1 MLTAY
6 ATRAGGLERIETAAG
21 APLPPGVVWIDLF
34 QPTQEEDLFVEATVG
49 ASVPTRDEM
58 VEIEPSSRLYVDGQG
73 RYMTASLICQADK
86 QPTSTPHLSAVTFI
100 LTAKTLVTVRYDS
113 PKPFDLFAARACRAN
128 AAVSL
133 GTAEGVLMGLFDA
146 VIDRVADIL
155 EVVGAE
161 IDELSQVV
169 FRRVGAQ
176 AYRKPYQDLL
186 KQIGRKGDLN
196 SKARESLVT
205 IQRVLLYLA
214 AEIDSVKPSKETIKQ
229 IKPMQRDVASLTE
242 HANFLND
249 KITFLLDAMLGMVSL
264 AQNDIVK
271 LFSVMA
277 VVFLPPTLV
286 ASIYGMNFENMP
298 ELKWAHGY
306 PMALVLMLI
315 SAVVPY
321 LFFKWRRWL

>member
-1 MLTAY
+1 MLIAY
-6 ATRAGGLERIETAAG
+6 ASRPGGLQRVDAAVG
-21 APLPPGVVWIDLF
+21 QPLPDGVVWLDLVE
-34 QPTQEEDLFVEATVG
+34 PTPDEDRFVEAAVG
-49 ASVPTRDEM
+49 ASVPTREEM
-58 VEIEPSSRLYVDGQG
+58 VEIEPSSRLYVEGQG
-73 RYMTASLICQADK
+73 RYMTASLVCNVDQL
-86 QPTSTPHLSAVTFI
+86 SPHLSAVTFI
-100 LTAKTLVTVRYDS
+100 LTPKALVTVRYDN
-113 PKPFDLFAARACRAN
+113 PKPFELFAARACKAQGAQTLN
-128 AAVSL
+128 
-133 GTAEGVLMGLFDA
+133 TPEGVLMGLFDA

-155 EVVGAE
+155 EVVGQE
-161 IDELSQVV
+161 IDQLSAII

-176 AYRKPYQDLL
+176 AYRKPYTDLL

-196 SKARESLVT
+196 SKTRESLVT
-205 IQRVLLYLA
+205 LQRVLLYLT
-214 AEIDSVKPSKETIKQ
+214 AEIEGQRPSKEIQ
-229 IKPMQRDVASLTE
+229 RQLKPMQRDAASLSE

-249 KITFLLDAMLGMVSL
+249 KITFLLDAMLGMVGL

-306 PMALVLMLI
+306 PMALALMLL
-315 SAVVPY
+315 SAIVPY

>member
-1 MLTAY
+1 MLTVY
-6 ATRAGGLERIETAAG
+6 ASRPGGLQRVEATIG
-21 APLPPGVVWIDLF
+21 QPLPADVVWIDLLE
-34 QPTQEEDLFVEATVG
+34 PTPEEDSFVEGAVG
-49 ASVPTRDEM
+49 ASVPTREEM
-58 VEIEPSSRLYVDGQG
+58 VEIEPSSRLYVEGAG
-73 RYMTASLICQADK
+73 RYMTASLLCNVDGLSAN
-86 QPTSTPHLSAVTFI
+86 LSAVTFI
-100 LTAKTLVTVRYDS
+100 LTPKTLVTVRYDK
-113 PKPFDLFAARACRAN
+113 PKPFDLFAARSCKAQGAQTL
-128 AAVSL
+128 S
-133 GTAEGVLMGLFDA
+133 TAEGVLMGLFDA

-155 EVVGAE
+155 EGVGTE
-161 IDELSQVV
+161 VDQLSGII

-176 AYRKPYQDLL
+176 AYRKPYTELL
-186 KQIGRKGDLN
+186 KQIGRKGDVN

-205 IQRVLLYLA
+205 IQRVLLYLS
-214 AEIDSVKPSKETIKQ
+214 AEIDGQKPSKEITKQ

-249 KITFLLDAMLGMVSL
+249 KITFLLDAMLGMVGL

-306 PMALVLMLI
+306 PMALGLMLM
-315 SAVVPY
+315 SAILPY
-321 LFFKWRRWL
+321 IFFKWRRWL